1 MSRADERTCSGCG
14 LSEVTMLE
22 NDDMVLECRRFPP
35 MTEYPELVDIDNPE
49 EAPAELLAE
58 REEVVEIVANV
69 HRFPRV
75 RSDDWCGEWRA
86 ER

>member
-1 MSRADERTCSGCG
+1 MSD
-14 LSEVTMLE
+14 VTMVG

-35 MTEYPELVDIDNPE
+35 ISEFPDLVPIDHPED
-49 EAPAELLAE
+49 APPDLLAE
-58 REEVVEIVANV
+58 QERLTEVVANV

-75 RSDDWCGEWRA
+75 RADDWCGEWRA

>member
-1 MSRADERTCSGCG
+1 MTPCSTCS
-14 LSEVTMLE
+14 LAAVAIVE
-22 NDDMVLECRRFPP
+22 DDDVVLECHRFPP
-35 MTEYPELVDIDNPE
+35 MTEYPELVDIDRPDL
-49 EAPAELLAE
+49 APPDLLAE
-58 REEVVEIVANV
+58 REEAVEIVANV